1 MPTWYNQI
9 VKDIS
14 VLPDCIDYFQNEL
27 VAARK
32 DNLLLRGKQIEK
44 VATDLPGIVEYRYNQ
59 LQEIEAILEYLNI
72 EMRKKRSEVF
82 RKYLENYQRAL
93 SSRDV
98 EKYVD
103 GDDDVVN
110 MALLVNEFALVRNQ
124 WIGLSKALDIIHWQI
139 NNVVKLRVVGLDD
152 ATL

>member
-1 MPTWYNQI
+1 MPTWYNQV
-9 VKDIS
+9 VKDIT
-14 VLPDCIDYFQNEL
+14 VLPDSIEYFQKEL
-27 VAARK
+27 IDARK

-44 VATDLPGIVEYRYNQ
+44 VSTDLPGIVEYRYNQ

-72 EMRKKRSEVF
+72 EFRKKRSAVF

-103 GDDDVVN
+103 GDDEVVD

-124 WIGLSKALDIIHWQI
+124 WIGLLKAIDVIHWQI
-139 NNVVKLRVVGLDD
+139 NNIVKLRVVGLDD

>member
-1 MPTWYNQI
+1 MATWYNKI
-9 VKDIS
+9 VNDIS
-14 VLPDCIDYFQNEL
+14 LLPDCIDYFNREL
-27 VAARK
+27 VSSRNTDLK
-32 DNLLLRGKQIEK
+32 IRGQEITK
-44 VATDLPGIVEYRYNQ
+44 VATVLPGTVEYRYNQ

-72 EMRKKRSEVF
+72 ELKKQRSVTF

-103 GDDDVVN
+103 GDSEVVT

-124 WIGLSKALDIIHWQI
+124 WIGLTKALDIIHWQI
-139 NNVVKLRVVGLDD
+139 NNIVKLRAVGLDD